1 MNFSDYRF
9 RASSLG
15 KLMSPTKGKTNLQI
29 YTELVFKR
37 DDFLKKYGALRDGL
51 KSKENYRIK
60 VEDLNKQIADLEPYK
75 DDITLSDTALT
86 YLNAVFIQ
94 EKYGRIKEISNKF
107 TEKGNYAEEDSLS
120 LLTEVEAKLYTK
132 NKESLKNEW
141 VQGTP
146 DLILPDLV
154 RDIKT
159 KWDIWGFMNER
170 GENPDY
176 YWQLQAY
183 MWLTGIKRAELVY
196 TLVNT
201 PEHLIYA
208 EFSKQMYRDAIE
220 DGSQEQTDME
230 AKVTKNMTYDDI
242 GKAERVKIFAF
253 EFNQADIELAKRYI
267 KAGREYLATLTLNKV

>member
-1 MNFSDYRF
+1 MNFSDYKF

-29 YTELVFKR
+29 YADLVAKR

-60 VEDLNKQIADLEPYK
+60 VEDLNKQIADLEPHK
-75 DDITLSDTALT
+75 DDITLSETALT
-86 YLNAVFIQ
+86 YLNSVFIQ
-94 EKYGRIKEISNKF
+94 VKYERIKEISNKF
-107 TEKGNYAEEDSLS
+107 TEKGEYAEEDSLS
-120 LLTEVEAKLYTK
+120 LVTEVEGKLYTK
-132 NKESLKNEW
+132 NKEQLANEW

-146 DLILPDLV
+146 DIILPDLV

-159 KWDIWGFMNER
+159 KWDIWGFMNEK
-170 GENPDY
+170 GDNLDY
-176 YWQLQAY
+176 YWQLQTY
-183 MWLTGIKRAELVY
+183 MWLTGKQRAELVY

-230 AKVTKNMTYDDI
+230 AKVTRNMTYDDI
-242 GKAERVKIFAF
+242 DKKERVKIFSF
-253 EFNQADIELAKRYI
+253 DYNPADIELAKRYI
-267 KAGREYLATLTLNKV
+267 KAGREYLSTLTLNRV